1 MITIGIDGIERFAA
15 DSFIFF
21 DKNGKLF
28 SVSEGHIVDEE
39 TLAFSSDRINLVD
52 SLKFIG
58 LKDLDPEKYDEEEEI
73 AVFEVST
80 IRTE

>member
-1 MITIGIDGIERFAA
+1 MPQTL
-15 DSFIFF
+15 SFFY
-21 DKNGKLF
+21 KNGKLL

-58 LKDLDPEKYDEEEEI
+58 LKDLDPEKYDEKEI

-80 IRTE
+80 ISTE